1 MLLGNEELGRRFT
14 NLDEKEQKEKLNSER
29 SKELEFSEETV
40 SSTANNEASSCGASV
55 ASRKHLKEDTV
66 MNRMVYWKFSE
77 EQKVEG
83 KKALAAKIPKQTIL
97 SYFYPETPIG
107 EMVQI
112 RESIEKKRHA

>member
-1 MLLGNEELGRRFT
+1 
-14 NLDEKEQKEKLNSER
+14 
-29 SKELEFSEETV
+29 
-40 SSTANNEASSCGASV
+40 
-55 ASRKHLKEDTV
+55 

-97 SYFYPETPIG
+97 SYFYPETPLSKMI
-107 EMVQI
+107 QI